1 MRPSF
6 QKISLLAVVMS
17 GLVGSA
23 AHAAPITWFTPAQPS
38 NGASGI
44 PTIASYTSNLGVA
57 FKTGPNSTYSLDWVN
72 LELNTG
78 NSTSGTATVKLALH
92 DATNDIAY
100 SAVAGATEYAVDA
113 LSLTFPT
120 TINTTFDLNLDASL
134 IPNVSNY
141 LMSGNTAYTLILYNS
156 STSNLALR
164 RTGGYAQ
171 NTTNNFYTV
180 GEGFTALDTFRNNG
194 ANYTNALG
202 SYPTLAISFGRTEPE
217 SVPEP
222 PPLALAVSA
231 IAGWWFVA
239 RRRGRA
245 KSA

>member
-6 QKISLLAVVMS
+6 KIIPLLAVVMY

-23 AHAAPITWFTPAQPS
+23 AHAAPITWFAPVDPA
-38 NGASGI
+38 NGSSSI

-72 LELNTG
+72 LEL
-78 NSTSGTATVKLALH
+78 TSGTANTDITVKLALH

-100 SAVAGATEYAVDA
+100 SAVAGANEYAVDT
-113 LSLTFPT
+113 LSFKTPAT
-120 TINTTFDLNLDASL
+120 ANTPFDLYLDASL
-134 IPNVSNY
+134 IQNMSSYV
-141 LMSGNTAYTLILYNS
+141 MSGNTAYTLLLYNS
-156 STSNLALR
+156 SASVALR
-164 RTGGYAQ
+164 RRQGYAE
-171 NTTNNFYTV
+171 NTANDFYTV
-180 GEGFTALDTFRNNG
+180 GGGFEALDTFRNNTP
-194 ANYTNALG
+194 NYSNTTG
-202 SYPTLAISFGRTEPE
+202 SYVTFAISFGGTEPA

-222 PPLALAVSA
+222 PTLALAASA

>member
-6 QKISLLAVVMS
+6 QKISLLAVVMY

-23 AHAAPITWFTPAQPS
+23 AHAAPITWFAKADPS
-38 NGASGI
+38 NGSSSI
-44 PTIASYTSNLGVA
+44 PTGATYTSNLGVA

-72 LELNTG
+72 LEL
-78 NSTSGTATVKLALH
+78 TSGTANTDITVKLALH

-100 SAVAGATEYAVDA
+100 SAVAGANEYAVDT
-113 LSLTFPT
+113 LSFKTPAT
-120 TINTTFDLNLDASL
+120 ANTPFDLYLDASL

-141 LMSGNTAYTLILYNS
+141 VMSGNTAYTLLLYNP
-156 STSNLALR
+156 STSVALR
-164 RTGGYAQ
+164 RTHGYAE

-180 GEGFTALDTFRNNG
+180 GGGFTALDTFRNNG
-194 ANYTNALG
+194 PNYSNSPG
-202 SYPTLAISFGRTEPE
+202 SYVTFAISFGGTGPA

-222 PPLALAVSA
+222 PTLALAASA